1 MKVGQNNES
10 SKNNSN
16 VFSGRQEGILIQ
28 LKQLLMESIQHLDF
42 SDSISDNMEGQL
54 LLCPFFSLLSS
65 LLLLDGSY
73 TKSHVLLVNALYSA
87 HNKSNWAIYSD
98 LLWSHL
104 IQLHMAFPLSGENR
118 NTSKLHVDGSL
129 EKLQNDLA
137 SIPLA
142 FGVCPSKIV
151 LKGDTAVANYARL
164 NSTKGESIF
173 PTSKIQGIQ
182 SFSSYIA
189 ELRPLE
195 VMPDVKSCII
205 NLSQEPSKSLLF
217 PLTEFPMSLSLI
229 GSNLLSLT
237 LIKLDLKSLPLT
249 FGSIFRNLEVSH

>member
-1 MKVGQNNES
+1 
-10 SKNNSN
+10 
-16 VFSGRQEGILIQ
+16 
-28 LKQLLMESIQHLDF
+28 LDDVST
-42 SDSISDNMEGQL
+42 SDDDDSHHIMDDAVLEEEPLRVRM
-54 LLCPFFSLLSS
+54 LSS

-104 IQLHMAFPLSGENR
+104 IQLHMAFPLSGENS

-151 LKGDTAVANYARL
+151 LKGDIAVVNYARL
-164 NSTKGESIF
+164 NPTKRESIF

-195 VMPDVKSCII
+195 IMPDVKSCII
-205 NLSQEPSKSLLF
+205 NLSQEPSTSSLF

-249 FGSIFRNLEVSH
+249 FGSIFRNLEVMH